1 MYHLQIIT
9 RETGDHADVQ
19 AAVLAAIREGRMVS
33 FEIDRVRGG
42 VRLRHRKFKG
52 DVRFLK
58 TEGPLM
64 ITVRSPDPAGEWQL
78 LDAFIGRIVYHFAD
92 SIRGINIPLD
102 GMPAGPKKPARRV
115 ARRAARR
122 ATPRRAARRKP
133 KRARARVARRPKRRT
148 RTARRTP
155 RPSAR
160 RTTRRTTRR
169 AARRGVRRVT
179 RRPSRRQ
186 TRRRPAS
193 RRPR

>member
-9 RETGDHADVQ
+9 REAGDHADVQ

-58 TEGPLM
+58 TAGPLM

-92 SIRGINIPLD
+92 SIRAINIQLD
-102 GMPAGPKKPARRV
+102 GIPAPTKSARRTARKPARRGG
-115 ARRAARR
+115 
-122 ATPRRAARRKP
+122 ARRKA
-133 KRARARVARRPKRRT
+133 KRARPRRPARRVRRIT
-148 RTARRTP
+148 RRTP
-155 RPSAR
+155 KRNPRRGRP
-160 RTTRRTTRR
+160 TRR
-169 AARRGVRRVT
+169 
-179 RRPSRRQ
+179 SR
-186 TRRRPAS
+186 
-193 RRPR
+193 

>member
-42 VRLRHRKFKG
+42 VRLKHRKFKG

-58 TEGPLM
+58 TAGPLM

-92 SIRGINIPLD
+92 SIRGINIQLD
-102 GMPAGPKKPARRV
+102 GLPAPKKTARRPARGARRKPARRGG
-115 ARRAARR
+115 
-122 ATPRRAARRKP
+122 ARRKAKP
-133 KRARARVARRPKRRT
+133 PST
-148 RTARRTP
+148 RG
-155 RPSAR
+155 AR
-160 RTTRRTTRR
+160 RTTRRATR
-169 AARRGVRRVT
+169 AT
-179 RRPSRRQ
+179 RRPVRRI
-186 TRRRPAS
+186 TRRTTKRNPRRS
-193 RRPR
+193 RATRRSR